1 MGEKRAGRAAGMS
14 VKILNVLCEG
24 QTEERFVKNV
34 LRDYLAGRNI
44 VTKCQLL
51 STNRRRNVRGGINS
65 YVQVLQDLR
74 LWHRTNAGKR
84 NEEHFYTTMIDF
96 YALPTDFP
104 AYSEAMRVMDV
115 YMRVEKFEEALEK
128 DVDVPN
134 FIPYIQLHEY
144 EALVFC
150 GLDFLLEQ
158 YARADK
164 AVRELRKV
172 LDGFSG
178 NPETINGGW
187 ETAPGRRITKALA
200 DANYQYNKPNSGA
213 YVAERVGMAELRER
227 CRHFDGWI
235 RRLDKIAE

>member
-1 MGEKRAGRAAGMS
+1 MS

-24 QTEERFVKNV
+24 QTEELFVKRV
-34 LRDYLAGRNI
+34 LKGYLAEKGI
-44 VTKCQLL
+44 VVKTRLL
-51 STNRRRNVRGGINS
+51 LTSRKRDARGGIKS
-65 YVQVLQDLR
+65 YGQVRQDLR
-74 LWHRTNAGKR
+74 LWHRENAGKR
-84 NEEHFYTTMIDF
+84 NETHFYTTMIDF

-104 AYSEAMRVMDV
+104 AYSEAMRMADV
-115 YMRVEKFEEALEK
+115 YLRVERLEEALEK

-150 GLDFLLEQ
+150 GLDILLEQ
-158 YARADK
+158 YAGADK

-178 NPETINGGW
+178 NPEAVDGGW
-187 ETAPGRRITKALA
+187 DTAPSRRIMNELA
-200 DANYQYNKPNSGA
+200 KVNYRYNKPESGA

-227 CRHFDGWI
+227 CGHFDGWI
-235 RRLDKIAE
+235 RQLDKIAE